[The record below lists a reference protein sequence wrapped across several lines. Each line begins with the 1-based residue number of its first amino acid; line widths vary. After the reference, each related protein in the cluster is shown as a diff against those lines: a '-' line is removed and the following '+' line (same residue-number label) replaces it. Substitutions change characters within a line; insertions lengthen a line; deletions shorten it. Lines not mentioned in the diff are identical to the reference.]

1 MPIPH
6 SPRPHEDKDRIIS
19 EYILGSYELTAED
32 LADPAATANEIWS
45 GLQDTNPDWFEQDG
59 SINAEDVNITQADLE
74 AYIAR
79 RGGE

>member
-19 EYILGSYELTAED
+19 EYILGAFIVTPDDA
-32 LADPAATANEIWS
+32 ADPDAAAGRMWS
-45 GLQDTNPDWFEQDG
+45 ALRETNPDWFEQDG

-74 AYIAR
+74 DYIAR